1 MVQRVQV
8 TTLCDVDDV
17 DEGSTFSFALRGV
30 SYEIDLCDRHLKELE
45 GMLEPF
51 IDSGRRIGGR
61 RQAAARTAPPAARPA
76 PSAPA
81 DGYGKASNDLDKDAR
96 IKVREWAK
104 SNGFEVGDRGRI
116 SQDIYNAYQ
125 EAHA

>member
-8 TTLCDVDDV
+8 TTLCDVDSD
-17 DEGSTFSFALRGV
+17 DEGATFSFALRGV

-61 RQAAARTAPPAARPA
+61 RQTTSRPSAPAARPA
-76 PSAPA
+76 PPAPA

-96 IKVREWAK
+96 TKVRAWAK
-104 SNGFEVGDRGRI
+104 ENGFEVGDRGRI

-125 EAHA
+125 EAHS